1 MELRV
6 LRYFLMV
13 AREENITKAAA
24 LLNVTQPTLSRQLM
38 QLEDELGVTLFH
50 RGKYSVSLTE
60 DGMLLRRRAQELI
73 SLSDKT
79 VEELTH
85 AHEVLSGEISVG
97 SGETSGIGFIT
108 EKMCSFQ
115 EKHPKI
121 RFSVFSGVADEIK
134 EKLEKGLLDIGVLSE
149 PVDITRY
156 EFIRLPLKE
165 KWGLLTRKDSPL
177 ADREYV
183 TPQDLVDTPLIMVR
197 RELVRNELA
206 SWFGPVFDK
215 LDVRATC
222 DLLFNYATMIR
233 SGIGSALTLDIGAIY
248 DDLVSVPIQPP
259 IETGLVLVWK
269 KNQMLPESARRFI
282 EFIKETL

>member
-38 QLEDELGVTLFH
+38 QLEDELGVKLFH
-50 RGKYSVSLTE
+50 RGKYSITLTE

-85 AHEVLSGEISVG
+85 SNEVLSGEIAVG
-97 SGETSGIGFIT
+97 SGETSGMGFIA
-108 EKMCSFQ
+108 EKMRLFQ
-115 EKHPKI
+115 EEHPKV
-121 RFSVFSGVADEIK
+121 RFSVFSGIADEIK

-165 KWGLLTRKDSPL
+165 KWALLTRQDSPL
-177 ADREYV
+177 AQKEYV
-183 TPQDLVDTPLIMVR
+183 TPQDLIDTPLIMVR

-206 SWFGPVFDK
+206 SWFGPAFDK
-215 LDVRATC
+215 LDIRATC

-233 SGIGSALTLDIGAIY
+233 SGVGSALTLDIGAIY
-248 DDLVSVPIQPP
+248 DDLVSIPLQPAM
-259 IETGLVLVWK
+259 ETGLVLVWK
-269 KNQMLPESARRFI
+269 KNQLLPESARRFI
-282 EFIKETL
+282 EYVKSTI